1 MSGILLSW
9 SIVLAEI
16 LRHVLAGHPA
26 QRPARGPCP
35 RVGARIV
42 NGDIVLQG
50 IEIGT
55 RKALHEVQLPG
66 VRQAAVGEPE
76 ALVEALRIDDQRV
89 ALPAP
94 DGAAEVE
101 RVVGVALDLSLLLA
115 GVRVDETPV
124 AVAAAHHHEHP
135 LPIALLQELHAE
147 AVLELAWAAWR
158 QAMDEHGVVFEEGA
172 LAVDVQIA
180 RPGLE

>member
-1 MSGILLSW
+1 MSGIVLSW

-26 QRPARGPCP
+26 QRPARGPRP
-35 RVGARIV
+35 RIGARIV
-42 NGDIVLQG
+42 DGHIVAQG
-50 IEIGT
+50 VGIRT
-55 RKALHEVQLPG
+55 RKALHEVQLLS

-76 ALVEALRIDDQRV
+76 ALVEPLRVDDQRV

-115 GVRVDETPV
+115 GIGVDETPV
-124 AVAAAHHHEHP
+124 SIAAAHHHEHA
-135 LPIALLQELHAE
+135 LALALLQELHAE
-147 AVLELAWAAWR
+147 ATLE
-158 QAMDEHGVVFEEGA
+158 
-172 LAVDVQIA
+172 
-180 RPGLE
+180 